1 VCVLS
6 VRTRSDSDAAYRSLA
21 RSASLAEAGQSSSAT
36 KVTDGKAKVKER
48 RGATTS
54 VATPIGVVVGAV

>member
-6 VRTRSDSDAAYRSLA
+6 VRTRSDSDAAHWSLA

-36 KVTDGKAKVKER
+36 KVTDGNAKVKER
-48 RGATTS
+48 RGASTS
-54 VATPIGVVVGAV
+54 VATPIGAVGGTV